1 MRIHLL
7 SIAASLLSVA
17 ALTTPIPAHSATRV
31 DTLLAGRT
39 VRGMTAPKPF
49 ADTLTTWSVHD
60 GQRRDG
66 TSYTRSLSRVHDGSN
81 EIWRMQHE
89 WRAADGHISSRTQSD
104 ADLKL
109 LPLRASTRADRDSA
123 VVAVAAGRLVGFA
136 APGNAAPRTFND
148 ALRFAPY
155 GPDYSDLVIS
165 TLPLKPGY
173 RVVLAGIAPFK
184 QGEPEVRWDVNVV
197 GRDSLETAG
206 AWRDCWKVEQ
216 RVMYGDGTVVTLW
229 VDQKTR
235 RLWQKSGAPAGSGL
249 TWFHRVT
256 NP

>member
-1 MRIHLL
+1 MRIHAKSL
-7 SIAASLLSVA
+7 AASLLLAGACACAISA
-17 ALTTPIPAHSATRV
+17 QAATRV
-31 DTLLAGRT
+31 DTLAAGRP
-39 VRGMTAPKPF
+39 VRGIAKLTPF
-49 ADTLTTWSVHD
+49 ADTLVTWSVRD

-66 TSYTRSLSRVHDGSN
+66 TSYTRSLTRVHAGPRDF
-81 EIWRMQHE
+81 WRMQHE
-89 WRAADGHISSRTQSD
+89 WRAADGHVSSHTQSD
-104 ADLKL
+104 ADLSLK
-109 LPLRASTRADRDSA
+109 PLRAATRADRDSA

-136 APGNAAPRTFND
+136 APGTGAPRTFND

-165 TLPLKPGY
+165 ALPLKPGY
-173 RVVLAGIAPFK
+173 RVVLAGIAPYK

-206 AWRDCWKVEQ
+206 AWRDCWRVEQ

-235 RLWQKSGAPAGSGL
+235 RLWQKSGTPAGSGL

>member
-1 MRIHLL
+1 MRLL
-7 SIAASLLSVA
+7 PLMLVACLALDAPSVHA
-17 ALTTPIPAHSATRV
+17 ATRV
-31 DTLLAGRT
+31 DTLLAGRP
-39 VRGMTAPKPF
+39 VRGLAAVQPF
-49 ADTLTTWSVHD
+49 ADTLTTWSVRD

-66 TSYTRSLSRVHDGSN
+66 TTYTRTLLQARVGTQP
-81 EIWRMQHE
+81 IWRMVHE
-89 WRAADGHISSRTQSD
+89 WRAADGHVSSRTQSD
-104 ADLKL
+104 ADLSLK
-109 LPLRASTRADRDSA
+109 PLRASTHADRDSA
-123 VVAVAAGRLVGFA
+123 VVVVAAGRLLGFA
-136 APGNAAPRTFND
+136 APGTGSPRTFND
-148 ALRFAPY
+148 ALRLAPY

-165 TLPLKPGY
+165 SLPLKPGY

-229 VDQKTR
+229 VDQRTR
-235 RLWQKSGAPAGSGL
+235 RLWQKSGAPAGSNL

>member
-1 MRIHLL
+1 MRIRPMFP
-7 SIAASLLSVA
+7 AASLLLA
-17 ALTTPIPAHSATRV
+17 AACAYTIPAHAAARV

-39 VRGMTAPKPF
+39 VRGMAAPQPF
-49 ADTLTTWSVHD
+49 SDTLATWSVRD

-66 TSYTRSLSRVHDGSN
+66 TTYTRSLSRVHEGAR
-81 EIWRMQHE
+81 EFWRMQHE

-109 LPLRASTRADRDSA
+109 LPLRATTRADRDSA

-165 TLPLKPGY
+165 SLPLKPGY

>member
-1 MRIHLL
+1 MRIRPL
-7 SIAASLLSVA
+7 SIGASLLMA
-17 ALTTPIPAHSATRV
+17 AACMTTIPAHSAARV
-31 DTLLAGRT
+31 DTLLAGRV
-39 VRGMTAPKPF
+39 VRGMAAPQPF
-49 ADTLTTWSVHD
+49 SDTLATWSVRD

-66 TSYTRSLSRVHDGSN
+66 TTYTRSLSRVHEGSR
-81 EIWRMQHE
+81 EFWRMQHE

-136 APGNAAPRTFND
+136 APGTGAPRTFND
-148 ALRFAPY
+148 VLRFGPF

-165 TLPLKPGY
+165 SLPLKPGY